1 MPRRLLPPGDIFSG
15 RARVALQGA
24 VVRLVA
30 YNREHG
36 QYTRTVKEGKSSR
49 TVTESFTSPRARHRA
64 VRAAARPRS
73 GRSPLSS
80 YLAGEIDFEP
90 LFEALYPPTMI
101 GGSHGLSIQLEGQL
115 LHPDFVDHDIELPV
129 SGIEIADFYATRPLH
144 EA

>member
-1 MPRRLLPPGDIFSG
+1 M
-15 RARVALQGA
+15 ALQGA

-36 QYTRTVKEGKSSR
+36 QYTRTEKEGKSSR
-49 TVTESFTSPRARHRA
+49 TVTESFTSPARGIVLYEQLLA
-64 VRAAARPRS
+64 YVPAEAQ
-73 GRSPLSS
+73 LSS
-80 YLAGEIDFEP
+80 YLAGEIRFEP

-115 LHPDFVDHDIELPV
+115 LHPEFVDHDIELPV
-129 SGIEIADFYATRPLH
+129 SGIEIADFYAKKPLH